1 MFCVLLRAWG
11 KQKIL
16 SPHEVS
22 NLRTSDSA
30 LRCSTMS
37 LETLSNS
44 FSMVIVFIASSTLS
58 RIIRIVFLLLISIYI
73 SHNVNESP

>member
-1 MFCVLLRAWG
+1 MR
-11 KQKIL
+11 
-16 SPHEVS
+16 
-22 NLRTSDSA
+22 NLRTLGLQILLFDA
-30 LRCSTMS
+30 LPLS

-58 RIIRIVFLLLISIYI
+58 RIIRMVFLLLTSIYI